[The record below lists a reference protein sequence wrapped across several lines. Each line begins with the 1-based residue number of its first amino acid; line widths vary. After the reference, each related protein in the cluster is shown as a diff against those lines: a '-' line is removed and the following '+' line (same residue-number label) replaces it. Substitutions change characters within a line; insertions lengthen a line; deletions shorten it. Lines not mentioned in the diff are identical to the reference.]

1 MPVTSDIA
9 ATYRRPRGV
18 FRRLFEMQAGEERAL
33 KLVFAGC
40 IMMFIAQTPRLAR
53 EAYLQGQNPWPSI
66 GSTLAA
72 WVFVAPLILYTLSYL
87 SYLILRA
94 FGGKCPALYARLALF
109 WAFLAASP
117 VVLLHGL
124 VAGFSGPG
132 AALNGVG
139 AIWLAVFVLF
149 WLVGLREAGWGR
161 G

>member
-9 ATYRRPRGV
+9 ATYWRPRRV
-18 FRRLFEMQAGEERAL
+18 FRRLFDMPAGEERAL

-40 IMMFIAQTPRLAR
+40 LLMFIAQMPRLAR
-53 EAYLQGQNPWPSI
+53 EAYLQGQDPWPAI

-72 WVFVAPLILYTLSYL
+72 WVFVAPLILYALSYL

-94 FGGKCPALYARLALF
+94 FGGKCPAIYARLALF

-124 VAGFSGPG
+124 VAGYVGPG
-132 AALNGVG
+132 RALNVVGV
-139 AIWLAVFVLF
+139 IWLGLFLWF
-149 WLVGLREAGWGR
+149 WLAGLREAGWGR

>member
-40 IMMFIAQTPRLAR
+40 IMMFIAQMPRLVR
-53 EAYLQGQNPWPSI
+53 GAYLQGYDPWPGI

-72 WVFVAPLILYTLSYL
+72 WVFVAPLMLYALSYL

-94 FGGKCPALYARLALF
+94 FGGKCPAIYARLTLF

-117 VVLLHGL
+117 LVLLHGL
-124 VAGFSGPG
+124 VAGYTGPG
-132 AALNGVG
+132 GALNVVG
-139 AIWLAVFVLF
+139 ALWLAVFVLF
-149 WLVGLREAGWGR
+149 WLAGLREAGWGR
-161 G
+161 A